1 MNLNRLDSLAVGLV
15 LVLAISFL
23 DLTTALGGLLYLIL
37 AVYLLRFSGS
47 INNVFILGIA
57 TTLSIIV
64 GYFVSGEGATQYTTI
79 INRVISV
86 SAVWMGIYAN
96 LKIRKILAEK
106 TQANELIKSLTAQ
119 KDLALSQLQAASG
132 DLVLQVDKRKAIELE
147 LLKRKKLQDDLSS

>member
-86 SAVWMGIYAN
+86 SAVWMGI
-96 LKIRKILAEK
+96 
-106 TQANELIKSLTAQ
+106 
-119 KDLALSQLQAASG
+119 
-132 DLVLQVDKRKAIELE
+132 
-147 LLKRKKLQDDLSS
+147 